1 MGGEWRNSKGAGSF
15 GVGNSR
21 QPSRKQIPESTN
33 VNDSRISEE
42 SGKMSVDKF
51 SAMDS
56 PSAPS
61 TSRAL
66 DVRPFAPQYC
76 HSFNEEFPINSQNE
90 RGWEDLNSR
99 TIVSLLGC
107 I

>member
-1 MGGEWRNSKGAGSF
+1 MLGAEWRNSKGAGSF

-21 QPSRKQIPESTN
+21 QPSRKPIPESTN
-33 VNDSRISEE
+33 MIDSKISEE

-51 SAMDS
+51 SAIDS

-66 DVRPFAPQYC
+66 DVMPFA
-76 HSFNEEFPINSQNE
+76 SFYYYY
-90 RGWEDLNSR
+90 
-99 TIVSLLGC
+99 
-107 I
+107 